1 MLKLLVALTFAA
13 PFTIADAADYPSKP
27 IRLVVPQPPGG
38 GTDFVARMLAQ
49 KLSERL
55 GQQVIVDNRSGA
67 GGIVGTE
74 MVAKSP
80 SDGYTLLLG
89 YTGALTINPNLHQQ
103 LPYRPLEDFD
113 PISLAVASP
122 FLLTVHPSLRVS
134 TVAELITLAKTRSV
148 PLNYSSPGNG
158 SLHHLA
164 MEWFKSATGVNF
176 VHVPY
181 KGSLSFNAVMS
192 GEVSLTFISVVSGLP
207 QVKARRV
214 IALAVTSKNRSRAI
228 PELPTVAE
236 AGVAGFEATNW
247 FGVLAPHLTPK
258 PIIARLST
266 LIAAQTA
273 APDVRER
280 LLSDGAEPVGSTPE
294 EFAALIKTE
303 LKRWGEIVKRS
314 GAKVD

>member
-1 MLKLLVALTFAA
+1 
-13 PFTIADAADYPSKP
+13 
-27 IRLVVPQPPGG
+27 
-38 GTDFVARMLAQ
+38 
-49 KLSERL
+49 
-55 GQQVIVDNRSGA
+55 
-67 GGIVGTE
+67 
-74 MVAKSP
+74 
-80 SDGYTLLLG
+80 
-89 YTGALTINPNLHQQ
+89 
-103 LPYRPLEDFD
+103 
-113 PISLAVASP
+113 
-122 FLLTVHPSLRVS
+122 
-134 TVAELITLAKTRSV
+134 
-148 PLNYSSPGNG
+148 
-158 SLHHLA
+158 
-164 MEWFKSATGVNF
+164 VNF

-181 KGSLSFNAVMS
+181 KGSLSFNAVMA

-214 IALAVTSKNRSRAI
+214 IALAVTSKNRSRAM

-273 APDVRER
+273 APDVRAR

-294 EFAALIKTE
+294 EFSALIKTE